1 MLNFQRIPRLA
12 LALGLVAAM
21 AAAATA
27 QPRGGRGV
35 GRYDPA
41 TETTITGP
49 VTDIQTQQGPGRR
62 AAVHLVVQSLSGP
75 ILVHVGPV
83 DWLAAH
89 GYAFAKGESVT
100 VVGAMATVNDEPV
113 MLARQITRGSS
124 VMTLRNDAGIALW
137 AKARGRRQS

>member
-12 LALGLVAAM
+12 LALGIVAAV
-21 AAAATA
+21 AAAAAA

-41 TETTITGP
+41 TEMTITGP
-49 VTDIQTQQGPGRR
+49 VTDVQTQQGPGRR
-62 AAVHLVVQSLSGP
+62 AALHLVVQAPSGP
-75 ILVHVGPV
+75 IVVHVAPV
-83 DWLAAH
+83 DWLAAR

-100 VVGAMATVNDEPV
+100 VVGARATMNDEPV

-124 VMTLRNDAGIALW
+124 VMTLRNEAGIAEW